1 MVVLGLESKSGPNL
15 NNVSKEIDKIIV
27 HPLYNFIDD
36 FNEDNNND
44 MALLKLSSPVNFTDY
59 IQPVCL
65 ASANSTFYT
74 GVSSWVVGFG
84 DISIGKLTDY
94 RHNDEVRVP
103 VVGNNECKCAY
114 PYYDL
119 ADNTI
124 CAGFRKD
131 GCQED
136 SGGPMMIKKGSVW
149 VQSGIVSFGKGC
161 TLPNV
166 PGVYVRVSQFEDW
179 IKNHT
184 GSSKPGFVDY
194 MSSGV
199 DSDLDFVCPSIPTPT
214 QHPYPTTHHPHTTDD
229 DRCHSQQQPACGQAP
244 NKPRIVGGQNA
255 AAGSWPWVASI
266 QAYGKHR
273 CGGSLISDMWV
284 LIDAYCIINQPEN
297 IMVVLG
303 LESMSGPNLNKVSK
317 AIDKIIVHPLY
328 NVFNDFNEDNNNDMA
343 LLKLSSPVNFTDY
356 IQPVCL
362 ASANSTFYTGVSSW
376 VVGFGATSSGKL
388 TDYRH
393 NDEVRVPVV
402 GNHECKCAYPY
413 ITDNI
418 ICAGFRAGGKDSC
431 QGGCFYHITLTINFF
446 LQETQVD
453 Q

>member
-1 MVVLGLESKSGPNL
+1 MSFTTAASLKDNIMVVLGLESKSGPNL

-74 GVSSWVVGFG
+74 GVSSWV
-84 DISIGKLTDY
+84 
-94 RHNDEVRVP
+94 
-103 VVGNNECKCAY
+103 
-114 PYYDL
+114 
-119 ADNTI
+119 
-124 CAGFRKD
+124 
-131 GCQED
+131 ED

-229 DRCHSQQQPACGQAP
+229 DSVFGSVERVISSLGLLLKSLYAL
-244 NKPRIVGGQNA
+244 VGG
-255 AAGSWPWVASI
+255 I
-266 QAYGKHR
+266 
-273 CGGSLISDMWV
+273 
-284 LIDAYCIINQPEN
+284 
-297 IMVVLG
+297 
-303 LESMSGPNLNKVSK
+303 
-317 AIDKIIVHPLY
+317 
-328 NVFNDFNEDNNNDMA
+328 
-343 LLKLSSPVNFTDY
+343 
-356 IQPVCL
+356 
-362 ASANSTFYTGVSSW
+362 
-376 VVGFGATSSGKL
+376 
-388 TDYRH
+388 
-393 NDEVRVPVV
+393 
-402 GNHECKCAYPY
+402 
-413 ITDNI
+413 
-418 ICAGFRAGGKDSC
+418 
-431 QGGCFYHITLTINFF
+431 
-446 LQETQVD
+446 
-453 Q
+453 